1 MGGGKQTNPPVDQG
15 SMISHK
21 QSHVMDSLK
30 DTCLKGEGGVGW
42 LQQDYILHKID
53 VFQIFSI
60 FKTAF
65 VIQDR
70 LICFSIIHES
80 VPPMTGSQ

>member
-15 SMISHK
+15 SMISRKVPRHGL
-21 QSHVMDSLK
+21 SK

-53 VFQIFSI
+53 VVQIFSI
-60 FKTAF
+60 SKTAF
-65 VIQDR
+65 VIKDR